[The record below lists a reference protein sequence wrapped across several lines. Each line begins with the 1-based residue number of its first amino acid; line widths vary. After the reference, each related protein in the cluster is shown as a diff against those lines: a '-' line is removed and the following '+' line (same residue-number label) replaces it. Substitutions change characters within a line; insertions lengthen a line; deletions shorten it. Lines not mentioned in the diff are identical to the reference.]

1 MDSKASLKTAVLP
14 LESARSLPLSHR
26 VRQWLAD
33 WLPALPIL
41 IIAYG
46 LLVAPVIA
54 LLVQSFLSDEGTLTL
69 ANWAEILS
77 SRLNRRA
84 ILTSI
89 LLGASSATSSLL
101 IGAPIAWFVSRM
113 LPTGR
118 SLWLSMLN
126 MATNF
131 SGIGLAF
138 GFVAILG
145 SFGMVTL
152 AFKDLGL
159 PFVPPAPNTF
169 WGLLLA
175 YNYTNIPLFILLTI
189 PGMGILRNDWWE
201 AAQTCGATQGKFWKE
216 IGLPILTPFL
226 GAGWLLIFTWSIGL
240 YGIPFALAGN
250 GATRKVALITLQIGD
265 ILQANVS
272 GQGGAAVLAIILLMI
287 AAIALFTYRWMI
299 RRAAKWF

>member
-1 MDSKASLKTAVLP
+1 MDSKVSMENAVLP
-14 LESARSLPLSHR
+14 LESARSLPLSRR
-26 VRQWLAD
+26 VGQWLAD

-41 IIAYG
+41 TIAYG

-54 LLVQSFLSDEGTLTL
+54 LLIQSFLSDEGTLTL

-84 ILTSI
+84 IITSL
-89 LLGASSATSSLL
+89 LLGASSATTSLL

-175 YNYTNIPLFILLTI
+175 YDYTNIPLFILLTI

-201 AAQTCGATQGKFWKE
+201 AAQTCGATQGQFWRA

-265 ILQANVS
+265 ILQASVS
-272 GQGGAAVLAIILLMI
+272 GQGGAAVLAIILLLI
-287 AAIALFTYRWMI
+287 AAIALLTYRWMI

>member
-1 MDSKASLKTAVLP
+1 M
-14 LESARSLPLSHR
+14 
-26 VRQWLAD
+26 
-33 WLPALPIL
+33 L

-54 LLVQSFLSDEGTLTL
+54 LLIQSFLSDEGTLTL
-69 ANWAEILS
+69 ANWVEILT

-84 ILTSI
+84 ILTSL
-89 LLGASSATSSLL
+89 LLGASSATTSLL

-175 YNYTNIPLFILLTI
+175 YDYTNIPLFILLTI

-201 AAQTCGATQGKFWKE
+201 AAQTCGATQGKFWRA
-216 IGLPILTPFL
+216 IGIPILTPFL

-287 AAIALFTYRWMI
+287 AAIALFTYRWTI

>member
-1 MDSKASLKTAVLP
+1 MDSKVSIADAVLP
-14 LESARSLPLSHR
+14 SARSLPASHR
-26 VRQWLAD
+26 IKQWLID

-41 IIAYG
+41 TLAYG
-46 LLVAPVIA
+46 LLVAPVLA
-54 LLVQSFLSDEGTLTL
+54 LLIQSFTADEGGLTL
-69 ANWAEILS
+69 ANWAEVLT
-77 SRLNRRA
+77 SRSDRRA
-84 ILTSI
+84 ILTS
-89 LLGASSATSSLL
+89 LSLGAVSATSSLL

-113 LPTGR
+113 VPVRR
-118 SLWLSMLN
+118 SIWLSMLN

-145 SFGMVTL
+145 TYGMVTL
-152 AFKDLGL
+152 AFQDLGL
-159 PFVPPAPNTF
+159 PFAPPAPNTF
-169 WGLLLA
+169 WGLALA

-201 AAQTCGATQGKFWKE
+201 AAQTCGATQGQFWRS

-250 GATRKVALITLQIGD
+250 GATRKVSLITLQIGD
-265 ILQANVS
+265 ILQANIS
-272 GQGGAAVLAIILLMI
+272 GQGGAAVLAIVLLMV
-287 AAIALFTYRWMI
+287 AAFSLLTYRGMI
-299 RRAAKWF
+299 RRAARWF

>member
-1 MDSKASLKTAVLP
+1 MDSKVSMENAVLP
-14 LESARSLPLSHR
+14 LESARSLPLSRR
-26 VRQWLAD
+26 VGQWLAD

-54 LLVQSFLSDEGTLTL
+54 LLIQSFLSDEGTLTL

-84 ILTSI
+84 IITSL
-89 LLGASSATSSLL
+89 LLGASSATTSLL

-175 YNYTNIPLFILLTI
+175 YDYTNIPLFILLTI

-201 AAQTCGATQGKFWKE
+201 AAQTCGATQGQFWRA

-265 ILQANVS
+265 ILQASVS
-272 GQGGAAVLAIILLMI
+272 GQGGAAVLAIILLLI
-287 AAIALFTYRWMI
+287 AAIALLTYRWMI